1 MEFAERCDI
10 ADAIVKAV
18 GERFGVS
25 PEEMLDHRQE
35 VNIVSARQ
43 VAIYLCV
50 EFAQLSLC
58 EVGEQFDC
66 DCLSVLHSV
75 SDAESR
81 VREDKEFAQV
91 IGGLIGVLRTEYD
104 VPLRIVQ

>member
-1 MEFAERCDI
+1 MEFVERCDI
-10 ADAIVKAV
+10 ADAIVGAV
-18 GERFGVS
+18 GERFGVR
-25 PEEMLDHRQE
+25 PEEMMNHQQE
-35 VNIVSARQ
+35 ASIVSALQ

-75 SDAESR
+75 SAVESR
-81 VREDKEFAQV
+81 VREDKEFAQTV
-91 IGGLIGVLRTEYD
+91 GGHIGALRTEYG

>member
-1 MEFAERCDI
+1 MEFTERCDL

-18 GERFGVS
+18 GEQFGVL
-25 PEEMLDHRQE
+25 PEEMLDHRRE
-35 VNIVSARQ
+35 TSIVGARQ
-43 VAIYLCV
+43 TAIYLCV
-50 EFAQLSLC
+50 EFAQLSPC

-75 SDAESR
+75 SVVEAHI
-81 VREDKEFAQV
+81 REDRMFAQAV
-91 IGGLIGVLRTEYD
+91 GGLIGALRTEYD

>member
-10 ADAIVKAV
+10 VDAIVGAV
-18 GERFGVS
+18 GERFGVL

-35 VNIVSARQ
+35 MNVVSARQ

-75 SDAESR
+75 SAVESR
-81 VREDKEFAQV
+81 VREDKEFAQTV
-91 IGGLIGVLRTEYD
+91 GGLIGALRTEYG